1 MTSAC
6 CANSGTSANK
16 RSGWRRLTTAGATQT
31 RRRDS
36 AARRTRIARGRQSGS
51 VGEEDPRPAHRQ
63 SRDSRRR
70 PETAG
75 ESSSPDHPIV
85 ARAVTCRA
93 RDVAMT
99 KGTVHTLRCMPAFRV
114 QRPRSSCR
122 RRSSLTPRT
131 RRGSRLFAEPSL
143 VRRASVARSSAPSR
157 DPDRAQRGRWRS
169 RRQPAVSVARW
180 QEAPRSEPLFVAVVG
195 ALGVTARRCD
205 GGSVFATSS
214 AFGLTREGV
223 CW

>member
-114 QRPRSSCR
+114 RKAAFQLP
-122 RRSSLTPRT
+122 PAVIVDAPHAQ
-131 RRGSRLFAEPSL
+131 GSRLFAEPSL

-195 ALGVTARRCD
+195 ALGVTAAGAMVDRYLRR
-205 GGSVFATSS
+205 ALPL
-214 AFGLTREGV
+214 A
-223 CW
+223 